1 MIEAAISAGVAL
13 VSGIFILTNR
23 LHSKI
28 GEVDSR
34 IDAVELRVAQDY
46 LSKQE
51 FANCLERVETH
62 MVRIED
68 KLDKFLTYGN
78 HGNFK

>member
-1 MIEAAISAGVAL
+1 MIEAVVSAGVAL
-13 VSGIFILTNR
+13 VSGIVVLTNR
-23 LHSKI
+23 LHTKI

-34 IDAVELRVAQDY
+34 IDGVELRVAQNY

-51 FANCLERVETH
+51 FANALERVETH

-78 HGNFK
+78 YGNPK